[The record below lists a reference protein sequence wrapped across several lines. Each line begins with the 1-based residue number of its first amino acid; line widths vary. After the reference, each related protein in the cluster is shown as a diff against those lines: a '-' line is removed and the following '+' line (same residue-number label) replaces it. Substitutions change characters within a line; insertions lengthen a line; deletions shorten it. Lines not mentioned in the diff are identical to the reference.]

1 MKFERCNIHCL
12 SHVYCP
18 LAYVLP
24 REVDPGNV
32 SRLRSAWPA
41 LDRFGGL
48 RQAFSYT
55 SSSTGSQKSTL
66 MSARN
71 SASCR
76 TTRETDRAWSERHS
90 EVVNSCRDEFQVATL
105 VTTARNSWGSCY
117 DVSRYGGVKSRAL
130 TVHQKAHPLANPRL
144 LLHSLP
150 RDWLYDTAYGPIATS
165 SSCGI
170 DYGRRQSAAHA
181 TPSRACGL
189 RLRATN
195 CVAKITV
202 AFTDHCVGGV
212 KFAGDP

>member
-1 MKFERCNIHCL
+1 MKFERCHIHCL

-41 LDRFGGL
+41 LDRYGGL
-48 RQAFSYT
+48 RQAFSHT
-55 SSSTGSQKSTL
+55 SSSTGCQKSTL

-105 VTTARNSWGSCY
+105 VTTARKQLGELLRGVAIRRRKVPCAHRASKSAS
-117 DVSRYGGVKSRAL
+117 VSESS
-130 TVHQKAHPLANPRL
+130 P
-144 LLHSLP
+144 
-150 RDWLYDTAYGPIATS
+150 S
-165 SSCGI
+165 SSL
-170 DYGRRQSAAHA
+170 SA
-181 TPSRACGL
+181 P
-189 RLRATN
+189 
-195 CVAKITV
+195 
-202 AFTDHCVGGV
+202 
-212 KFAGDP
+212 